1 MMILLLGPPRPEFVG
16 YLESYGDVVKITNER
31 LSGGSDILDG
41 VDIIVSYGYRYIIRE
56 AVLRRFHGRLVN
68 LHISYLPFNRG
79 ADPNLWSFLEDT
91 PKGVTIHY
99 IDEGVDTG
107 DILAQQE
114 VTYPPDATLRSTYEE
129 LSRAIENLF
138 REVWPEIR
146 SGRRRSFPQPEGGSC
161 HRMRDRARF
170 EHLLTQ
176 GWDTPV
182 AQLTGKALQPA

>member
-1 MMILLLGPPRPEFVG
+1 MTILLLGPCRRDLIEYMEWF
-16 YLESYGDVVKITNER
+16 GDEVKSTDQK
-31 LSGGSDILDG
+31 LSGDSEILEG
-41 VDIIVSYGYRYIIRE
+41 VDHVVSYGYRLILKKDVLNRFPRRII
-56 AVLRRFHGRLVN
+56 N
-68 LHISYLPFNRG
+68 LHISLLPFNRG

-99 IDEGVDTG
+99 IDEDLDTG

-114 VTYPPDATLRSTYEE
+114 VTFPQDATLRSTYEK
-129 LSRAIENLF
+129 LSRAIEDLF
-138 REVWPEIR
+138 RERWPEIR

>member
-1 MMILLLGPPRPEFVG
+1 MTVLQLGPCRRDLIE
-16 YLESYGDVVKITNER
+16 YMESFGDEVKNTEQK
-31 LSGGSDILDG
+31 LSGDSEILDG
-41 VDIIVSYGYRYIIRE
+41 VDLVVSYGYRHILKKNVLNRFPRRII
-56 AVLRRFHGRLVN
+56 N
-68 LHISYLPFNRG
+68 LHISLLPFNRG
-79 ADPNLWSFLEDT
+79 TDPNLWSFLEDT

-99 IDEGVDTG
+99 IAEGVDTG
-107 DILAQQE
+107 DVLAQQG
-114 VTYPPDATLRSTYEE
+114 VTFPPDATLRSTYEE
-129 LSRAIENLF
+129 LSRATEDLF

-182 AQLTGKALQPA
+182 AQLTGKALQPV

>member
-1 MMILLLGPPRPEFVG
+1 M
-16 YLESYGDVVKITNER
+16 ESFGDEVKNTEQK
-31 LSGGSDILDG
+31 LSGDSEILDG
-41 VDIIVSYGYRYIIRE
+41 VDLVVSYGYRHILKKNVLNRFPRRII
-56 AVLRRFHGRLVN
+56 N
-68 LHISYLPFNRG
+68 LHISLLPFNRG

-99 IDEGVDTG
+99 IAEGVDTG
-107 DILAQQE
+107 DVLAQQE
-114 VTYPPDATLRSTYEE
+114 VTFPPDATLRSTYEE
-129 LSRAIENLF
+129 LSRATEDLF

-182 AQLTGKALQPA
+182 AQLTGKALQPV